1 MTSAPSDNIPASPSN
16 AIASDTHD
24 SSPLWIPSDERI
36 KNSNMFAFIGL
47 ANDTTSNVQI
57 KNYAELHQWSIDQP
71 EVFWSLIWQT
81 SDIIPALPEGL
92 AKADILQSQGHF
104 SEAQWF
110 PNQRL
115 NFAENLL
122 QRRDEKAALISC
134 GEPELNN
141 GQDRSISYRELYS
154 QVAKLATSLKNM
166 GIEKGDRVAAF
177 MPNTQETVIAMLATT
192 SLGAI
197 WSSCSP
203 DFGLQGV
210 IDRFGQIEPK
220 VLFTTDGYFYAG
232 KTLDSLVKVAA
243 ISEQL
248 PSLEQ
253 VIVIPHVQL
262 GTQDALGNIL
272 QALQPKVSLWHT
284 VLDNPAEQI
293 EFVSVPFSHPL
304 YIMYSSGTTGAP
316 KCIVHSVGG
325 TLLQHAKELRLHTD
339 LKADDTIFYYST
351 CGWMMWN
358 WLVSSLSTGATVV
371 LYDGSPFYP
380 SGHCLWQM
388 SDRHNVSIFGTSAKY
403 IAALEKAHIKP
414 MQDYPLAQLKAV
426 LSTGSPLAH
435 ESFDYVYRDIKA
447 DVCLSSISGGTDII
461 SCFALGNPILPVYR
475 GELQCAGLGMAVN
488 IFDDQAKPLVQQ
500 KGELVCT
507 QPFPSCPIGF
517 WQDPGDQKFQQAY
530 FARFDNIWAQGD
542 YGEITLHQNPHHSQ
556 NDNQHKGLIIHGR
569 SDAVL
574 NPGGVRIGTAE
585 IYRQVEKLDQVIESI
600 AIGQQWQGDVRVV
613 LFVVLAPNEV
623 LDEALIQLICST
635 IRSNTTPRHVPA
647 KIIQVTD
654 IPRTISG
661 KIVELAVR
669 KVVHNDIVNNTDALK
684 NPEALNLF
692 KNLPE
697 LQV

>member
-1 MTSAPSDNIPASPSN
+1 MTSASPTTSPN
-16 AIASDTHD
+16 THTTT
-24 SSPLWIPSDERI
+24 PLWIPSNERI
-36 KNSNMFAFIGL
+36 ENSNMLDFMRQATAINVG
-47 ANDTTSNVQI
+47 ANDAIATSASNTVKSDI
-57 KNYAELHQWSIDQP
+57 TNYGELHQWSIEQP
-71 EVFWSLIWQT
+71 EAFWSLVWQT
-81 SDIIPALPEGL
+81 AGITPALSPSISKSE
-92 AKADILQSQGHF
+92 ILNFQGHF

-110 PNQRL
+110 PNLQL

-134 GEPELNN
+134 GEPGLND
-141 GQDRSISYRELYS
+141 GQDRSISYGTLYS
-154 QVAKLATSLKNM
+154 QVAKLAASLKEM
-166 GIEKGDRVAAF
+166 GLKKGDRVAAF

-220 VLFTTDGYFYAG
+220 ILFTTDGYFYGG
-232 KTLDSLVKVAA
+232 KTLNSLTKVAEIA
-243 ISEQL
+243 EKL
-248 PSLEQ
+248 PSLEH
-253 VIVIPHVQL
+253 VIVIPHIQL
-262 GTQDALGNIL
+262 SQYSELPITELDIRALDALTL
-272 QALQPKVSLWHT
+272 TVSVWHK
-284 VLDNPAEQI
+284 VLDNPTELI

-304 YIMYSSGTTGAP
+304 YIMYSSGTTGVP

-388 SDRHNVSIFGTSAKY
+388 SERHNVSIFGTSAKY

-414 MQDYPLAQLKAV
+414 KQDYALTELKAV

-435 ESFDYVYRDIKA
+435 ESFDYVYRDIKT

-461 SCFALGNPILPVYR
+461 SCFALGNPILPVFR
-475 GELQCAGLGMAVN
+475 GELQCPGLGMAVN
-488 IFDDQAKPLVQQ
+488 IFNDQAKPLLQQ

-517 WQDPGDQKFQQAY
+517 WQDEGNKKFYNAY
-530 FARFDNIWAQGD
+530 FDRFDNVWSQGD
-542 YGEITLHQNPHHSQ
+542 YGEVTAN
-556 NDNQHKGLIIHGR
+556 KGLIIHGR

-600 AIGQQWQGDVRVV
+600 AIGQQWQDDVRVV
-613 LFVVLAPNEV
+613 LFVILAPNEI
-623 LDEALIQLICST
+623 LDEPLIKLIRST
-635 IRSNTTPRHVPA
+635 IRTNTTPRHVPA

-669 KVVHNDIVNNTDALK
+669 TVVHNERVKNTDALK

>member
-1 MTSAPSDNIPASPSN
+1 MINNMISASSMTPPNTHSA
-16 AIASDTHD
+16 T
-24 SSPLWIPSDERI
+24 PLWIPSNERVE
-36 KNSNMFAFIGL
+36 NSNMLDFMRQATAINV
-47 ANDTTSNVQI
+47 ASMSASNTLKSEI
-57 KNYAELHQWSIDQP
+57 SNYGELHQWSIEQP
-71 EVFWSLIWQT
+71 EAFWSLVWQT
-81 SDIIPALPEGL
+81 AGITPALPEGL
-92 AKADILQSQGHF
+92 SKSDILNAQGHF

-110 PNQRL
+110 PNLQL

-134 GEPELNN
+134 GEPGLND
-141 GQDRSISYRELYS
+141 GQDRSISYGTLYS
-154 QVAKLATSLKNM
+154 QVAKLAASLKVM
-166 GIEKGDRVAAF
+166 GLEKGDRVAAF
-177 MPNTQETVIAMLATT
+177 MPNTQETVVAMLATT

-210 IDRFGQIEPK
+210 IDRFGQIEAK
-220 VLFTTDGYFYAG
+220 ILFTTDGYFYGG
-232 KTLDSLVKVAA
+232 KTHNSLTKVAE
-243 ISEQL
+243 IGEKL
-248 PSLEQ
+248 PSLEH

-262 GTQDALGNIL
+262 SPHSGLTIAELDLSALDALT
-272 QALQPKVSLWHT
+272 PTVSVWHK
-284 VLDNPAEQI
+284 VLDNPTELI

-304 YIMYSSGTTGAP
+304 YIMYSSGTTGVP

-403 IAALEKAHIKP
+403 IAALEKAHIEPK
-414 MQDYPLAQLKAV
+414 QDYALAELKAV

-475 GELQCAGLGMAVN
+475 GELQCPGLGMAVN
-488 IFDDQAKPLVQQ
+488 IYDDQAKPLLQQ

-517 WQDPGDQKFQQAY
+517 WQDEGNNKFYKAY
-530 FARFDNIWAQGD
+530 FDRFDNVWAQGD
-542 YGEITLHQNPHHSQ
+542 YGEVTAN
-556 NDNQHKGLIIHGR
+556 KGLIIHGR

-600 AIGQQWQGDVRVV
+600 AIGQQWQDDVRVV
-613 LFVVLAPNEV
+613 LFVILAPNEK
-623 LDEALIQLICST
+623 LDEALIQLIRST
-635 IRSNTTPRHVPA
+635 IRTNTTPRHVPA
-647 KIIQVTD
+647 KIIQVSD

-669 KVVHNDIVNNTDALK
+669 TVVHNQRVKNTDALK

>member
-1 MTSAPSDNIPASPSN
+1 MQ
-16 AIASDTHD
+16 
-24 SSPLWIPSDERI
+24 
-36 KNSNMFAFIGL
+36 L
-47 ANDTTSNVQI
+47 ANEQVANKERPKSPIND
-57 KNYAELHQWSIDQP
+57 YAKLHQWSLDQP
-71 EVFWSLIWQT
+71 QEFWSLLWQYAG
-81 SDIIPALPEGL
+81 IIPALPADL
-92 AKADILQSQGHF
+92 AKADILSSQGHL

-110 PNQRL
+110 SNQQL

-122 QRRDEKAALISC
+122 QHRSQKAALISC
-134 GEPELNN
+134 GEPQLNN
-141 GQDRSISYRELYS
+141 GQDRSISYDQLYS
-154 QVAKLATSLKNM
+154 QVAKLAATLKRM
-166 GIEKGDRVAAF
+166 GISKGDRVAAF
-177 MPNTQETVIAMLATT
+177 IPNTQETVIAMLATT

-210 IDRFGQIEPK
+210 IDRFGQIEAK
-220 VLFTTDGYFYAG
+220 LLFTSDGYFYAG
-232 KTLDSLVKVAA
+232 KTNNSLTKVAA
-243 ISEQL
+243 ICEKL

-253 VIVIPHVQL
+253 VIVIPHIQL
-262 GTQDALGNIL
+262 GQKNVHELDLTIL
-272 QALQPKVSLWHT
+272 EATKATVSLWHDA
-284 VLDNPAEQI
+284 LDNTVKTL
-293 EFVSVPFSHPL
+293 EFVPVPFSHPL
-304 YIMYSSGTTGAP
+304 YIMYSSGTTGIP

-339 LKADDTIFYYST
+339 VKAADTIFYYST

-388 SDRHNVSIFGTSAKY
+388 TDRHSVSIFGTSAKY
-403 IAALEKAHIKP
+403 IGALEKAHIKP
-414 MQDYPLAQLKAV
+414 MQNYPLSELKAV

-475 GELQCAGLGMAVN
+475 GELQCSGLGMAVN
-488 IFDDQAKPLVQQ
+488 IFDDQAQPLFRQ
-500 KGELVCT
+500 KGELVCS

-517 WQDPGDQKFQQAY
+517 WQDEGNQKFRQAY
-530 FARFDNIWAQGD
+530 FDRFDNIWAQGD
-542 YGEITLHQNPHHSQ
+542 YGEITQHQ
-556 NDNQHKGLIIHGR
+556 GLVIHGR

-585 IYRQVEKLDQVIESI
+585 IYRQVEKLEQISEAI

-613 LFVVLAPNEV
+613 LFVVLSANKV
-623 LDEALIQLICST
+623 LDESLIQEIRTT
-635 IRSNTTPRHVPA
+635 IRANTTPRHVPA

-669 KVVHNDIVNNTDALK
+669 AVVHNEKVKNTDALK

>member
-1 MTSAPSDNIPASPSN
+1 MTSAHSENLSTTS
-16 AIASDTHD
+16 STD
-24 SSPLWIPSDERI
+24 SHSTAPLWAPSAKRI
-36 KNSNMFAFIGL
+36 EDSNMLEFMAL
-47 ANDTTSNVQI
+47 ANEQTPDVQI
-57 KNYAELHQWSIDQP
+57 KDYAALHQWSIEQP
-71 EVFWSLIWQT
+71 ENFWLLMWQYA
-81 SDIIPALPEGL
+81 DIKPALPEGL
-92 AKADILQSQGHF
+92 AKSDILNSQGYF
-104 SEAQWF
+104 SDAQWF
-110 PNQRL
+110 RSQQL

-122 QRRDEKAALISC
+122 QRRDEKSALISC

-154 QVAKLATSLKNM
+154 QVAKLAASLKSI

-177 MPNTQETVIAMLATT
+177 MPNTQETVVAMLATT

-220 VLFTTDGYFYAG
+220 VLFTTDGYFYGG
-232 KTLDSLVKVAA
+232 KTLNSLTKVAA

-248 PSLEQ
+248 TSLEQ
-253 VIVIPHVQL
+253 IIVIPHVQL
-262 GTQDALGNIL
+262 ENRELDITELESVKATVIT
-272 QALQPKVSLWHT
+272 WHEA
-284 VLDNPAEQI
+284 LDNPSEQI
-293 EFVSVPFSHPL
+293 EFVPVPFSYPL

-339 LKADDTIFYYST
+339 LKAEDTIFYYST

-371 LYDGSPFYP
+371 LYDGSPFSP
-380 SGHCLWQM
+380 SGDCLWQM

-403 IAALEKAHIKP
+403 IAALEKAQIKP
-414 MQDYPLAQLKAV
+414 MQDYSLTALKTV

-435 ESFDYVYRDIKA
+435 ESFDYAYRDIKA
-447 DVCLSSISGGTDII
+447 DICLSSISGGTDII

-488 IFDDQAKPLVQQ
+488 IFDDQAKPVLQQ

-517 WQDPGDQKFQQAY
+517 WQDEGNHKFHKAY
-530 FARFDNIWAQGD
+530 FDRFDNVWAQGD
-542 YGEITLHQNPHHSQ
+542 YGELSLHQ
-556 NDNQHKGLIIHGR
+556 NQHKGLIIHGR

-600 AIGQQWQGDVRVV
+600 AVGQQWEDDVRVV
-613 LFVVLAPNEV
+613 LFVVLAANEI
-623 LDEALIQLICST
+623 LDESLINLIRST
-635 IRSNTTPRHVPA
+635 IRANTTPRHVPS

-669 KVVHNDIVNNTDALK
+669 TVVHNEIVKNTDALK

>member
-1 MTSAPSDNIPASPSN
+1 MAISMTSVHSDNLSTTSSNTPSADSLSSP
-16 AIASDTHD
+16 
-24 SSPLWIPSDERI
+24 PLWIPSAERI
-36 KNSNMFAFIGL
+36 ENSNMFKFMAL
-47 ANDTTSNVQI
+47 ANDQIPDIQI
-57 KNYAELHQWSIDQP
+57 KDYAALHQWSIEQP
-71 EVFWSLIWQT
+71 EDFWSLMWQYAEIT
-81 SDIIPALPEGL
+81 PALPRGL
-92 AKADILQSQGHF
+92 SKPEVLSTQGNF
-104 SEAQWF
+104 IETQWF
-110 PNQRL
+110 RNQQL

-122 QRRDEKAALISC
+122 QRRDEKSALISC

-154 QVAKLATSLKNM
+154 QVAKLAASLKSI

-220 VLFTTDGYFYAG
+220 VLFTTDGYFYGG
-232 KTLDSLVKVAA
+232 KTLDSLIKVAA
-243 ISEQL
+243 ISNKL
-248 PSLEQ
+248 TSLEQ
-253 VIVIPHVQL
+253 IIVIPHVQL
-262 GTQDALGNIL
+262 ESRELDISELEPLKPDVIT
-272 QALQPKVSLWHT
+272 WHEA
-284 VLDNPAEQI
+284 LDNSSEQI
-293 EFVSVPFSHPL
+293 EFVHVPFSHPL

-388 SDRHNVSIFGTSAKY
+388 SDRHKVSIFGTSAKY
-403 IAALEKAHIKP
+403 IAALEKAQIKP
-414 MQDYPLAQLKAV
+414 MQDYPLTELKAV

-435 ESFDYVYRDIKA
+435 ESFDYAYRDIKA
-447 DVCLSSISGGTDII
+447 DICLSSISGGTDII

-475 GELQCAGLGMAVN
+475 GELQCAGLGMAVS
-488 IFDDQAKPLVQQ
+488 IFDDQAKPVLQQ

-517 WQDPGDQKFQQAY
+517 WQDKGNQKFHEAY
-530 FARFDNIWAQGD
+530 FDRFDNVWAQGD
-542 YGEITLHQNPHHSQ
+542 YGELSIHQN
-556 NDNQHKGLIIHGR
+556 QHNGLIIHGR

-600 AIGQQWQGDVRVV
+600 AIGQQWQDDVRVV

-623 LDEALIQLICST
+623 LDESLIQLIRST
-635 IRSNTTPRHVPA
+635 IRANTTPRHVPS
-647 KIIQVTD
+647 KIIQVAD

-669 KVVHNDIVNNTDALK
+669 TVVHNEIVKNTDALK
-684 NPEALNLF
+684 NPDALNLF